1 MLHAP
6 VPTTRWGGM
15 VDLQARARHNMSSLL
30 LGRSRIDG
38 TGLFASRDIHM
49 DDVICEYS
57 GELVDDAVCEAREAY
72 YEARGIA
79 DYMFRLGPDEI
90 VDATLRGCRAR
101 YVNHSCD
108 PNCFAVITLPEEGMQ
123 AGAGVTAG
131 EGSEAAGAGAGIGK
145 AGAGGATGA
154 GDEDCSGGP
163 QDAPWRPPSGGS
175 GRRAGGGGSGIHARQ
190 ATVVASLRAIASV
203 PAAGSR
209 RLSARIASSAEG
221 GTGGHAAGPQ
231 AAEGGTGGEDGGGSG
246 EYDDEAAAGGP
257 VAAGLTPPGAAKPRW
272 THSGR
277 RVFVYALRHI
287 HKGEELT
294 YDYQFPAE
302 ERTVHCR
309 CGAAACRG
317 SLNMVDPARR
327 AAATAAANARV
338 AERLAASSVATG
350 TGTAPAPAV

>member
-1 MLHAP
+1 MA
-6 VPTTRWGGM
+6 
-15 VDLQARARHNMSSLL
+15 DLQARARHNTSCLL

-108 PNCFAVITLPEEGMQ
+108 PNCFAVITLPEEGAQ
-123 AGAGVTAG
+123 AGAAAG
-131 EGSEAAGAGAGIGK
+131 EATEAAGPGTGRGEAV
-145 AGAGGATGA
+145 ATGA
-154 GDEDCSGGP
+154 AAGVGEEDGSGRDRSGGP
-163 QDAPWRPPSGGS
+163 RDAPWRPPSGGS
-175 GRRAGGGGSGIHARQ
+175 GRRAGGGGGGAGIHARQ
-190 ATVVASLRAIASV
+190 AGVVAPLRAMAAA

-209 RLSARIASSAEG
+209 RLSARIASSAEQGSAG
-221 GTGGHAAGPQ
+221 GQGEAPHDI
-231 AAEGGTGGEDGGGSG
+231 EGGEEGGSSG
-246 EYDDEAAAGGP
+246 ECDEDASTAVAGGP
-257 VAAGLTPPGAAKPRW
+257 VAAGLAPPGAPKPRG

-277 RVFVYALRHI
+277 RVFVYALRRI

-327 AAATAAANARV
+327 AAATAAAKARV
-338 AERLAASSVATG
+338 VEALKASGVATG
-350 TGTAPAPAV
+350 TAAAAPASA